1 MVEVRMK
8 KEMTKWS
15 RFGSKELLEWVRAAE
30 AMELIFEGRI
40 SLDTENGV
48 QELRRRGLI
57 RPQAPKSQFS
67 QRLFRQTYTWRDRRY
82 YALRWGK

>member
-1 MVEVRMK
+1 MK

-15 RFGSKELLEWVRAAE
+15 RFCNKELLEWVRAAE
-30 AMELIFEGRI
+30 AMELIFEGRV

-57 RPQAPKSQFS
+57 RPQAPKSRFS
-67 QRLFRQTYTWRDRRY
+67 QRLLRQTHTWRDRRY